1 MKTVKV
7 ATKKS
12 GEFRPDNHL
21 PTKKTG
27 LPFVVWISPRGSAR
41 HDVQVG
47 VALGQKAGKSELV
60 SVAIRPDVRVVKGK
74 MGGSELACLRRW
86 VDLNRHVIVKFWDGV
101 IRSHKDAVA
110 AIRPVRCKRQSRSA
124 ELKAVKKAAE
134 SSLDEGEDA
143 VFEWTNLESLL
154 TNLPFYVWV
163 QPSMGAR
170 CGVRVGV
177 SRDWNVG
184 RADMVSVAILPD
196 VRVVRGKLSSSD
208 LALLRRW
215 VNLNRDVIVK
225 YWNSEEIVYSA
236 DVFGAVKALPGKD
249 RALEC
254 LAPEDD
260 DGALFEFTELYPE
273 LTGLPF
279 YVWVQP
285 SMGARHGVRVGVS
298 YDNRNVG
305 GRDLVSVA
313 IRPDV
318 RVVKGKL
325 NNRNLALLRQWVSL
339 NRDMIVKY
347 WNNGTETMDSL
358 DVYRAVKSLPRRG
371 KHKNIEIQ
379 YTDHLKPAPD

>member
-1 MKTVKV
+1 MKTVKA
-7 ATKKS
+7 ATTKFR
-12 GEFRPDNHL
+12 EFRSDNHL

-41 HDVQVG
+41 HDVRVG
-47 VALGQKAGKSELV
+47 VALGPKAGKSEVV
-60 SVAIRPDVRVVKGK
+60 SVAIRPDVRVVKGT

-86 VDLNRHVIVKFWDGV
+86 VDLNRQVIVKFWDGV

-110 AIRPVRCKRQSRSA
+110 AIRRVRCKV
-124 ELKAVKKAAE
+124 VKKAAE
-134 SSLDEGEDA
+134 SSADEGEVA
-143 VFEWTNLESLL
+143 VFEWTNLDSML

-170 CGVRVGV
+170 HGARVGV
-177 SRDWNVG
+177 SRNWNVG

-236 DVFGAVKALPGKD
+236 DVFGAVKPLPGKG
-249 RALEC
+249 RAFQC
-254 LAPEDD
+254 IAPEDD

-298 YDNRNVG
+298 YDNRNIG
-305 GRDLVSVA
+305 RRDLVSVA

-318 RVVKGKL
+318 RVVRGKL

-358 DVYRAVKSLPRRG
+358 DVYNAVRSLPSRG
-371 KHKNIEIQ
+371 KRKTNEIEH
-379 YTDHLKPAPD
+379 TDDLKPAPG